1 MNTVRT
7 PHGAGLQ
14 LAQLFN
20 IVPEVQAHST
30 LNEKFQVAHEE
41 TLSITEMP
49 SASYICIGNGGH
61 NSTTANNITSIQGVP
76 RLTLATALYNHIP
89 FIIRPVAD
97 DLSANER
104 SLYRL
109 RVIETHGGVDYAAY
123 YCRKFSVSTVYITT
137 EHTATES
144 DLNPVKPITTDTTSI
159 STVAK
164 IPFDLTAEEVTE
176 IKDAQQLI
184 HGVEGFA
191 TISEIALVTGVDR
204 SITADFNGTSDYYT
218 EVIAA
223 QIHSSSNA
231 GRLLDFTDSVLTPS
245 VLTVGTL
252 DPLIVAS

>member
-7 PHGAGLQ
+7 PHGAALQ

-20 IVPEVQAHST
+20 IVPQVQEHST
-30 LNEKFQVAHEE
+30 LNEKFQVAADER
-41 TLSITEMP
+41 LGITEMP

-97 DLSANER
+97 DLGANER
-104 SLYRL
+104 AMYRL
-109 RVIETHGGVDYAAY
+109 RVIETHGSVEYAAY

-137 EHTATES
+137 EHSATES
-144 DLNPVKPITTDTTSI
+144 DLNPVKPISTDTAAI

-164 IPFDLTAEEVTE
+164 IPFDLTADEVKE
-176 IKDAQQLI
+176 IKDAQRLI

-191 TISEIALVTGVDR
+191 TISEIGLVTGVDR
-204 SITADFNGTSDYYT
+204 ELLGDFNGSSEHYM
-218 EVIAA
+218 EVVAA

-231 GRLLDFTDSVLTPS
+231 GRMLDFTDAVLTPS